1 MTFGGAIND
10 VELADGAVL
19 ARDAWQRGCTP
30 PDILTVSEYADAH
43 RKLPSE
49 SSAEPGNWRTSRTP
63 YARAIMD
70 DLSVHSPVTEVNLK
84 KATQVAGTEIAIN
97 FVDYIIDHAPGPA
110 MYVLPTLGIAR
121 EFSDTRIQP
130 MIDLMPTLRGKI
142 GSKRSRDSGNTTLL
156 KKFPAGFI
164 VFSGANSA
172 NSLASRPVRYL
183 VLDELSKYPGD
194 LDEQGHAQV
203 QAERRTSSFTTR
215 KKIFRVS
222 SPTIKDA
229 CAITAE
235 FERGDQRQYHVPCP
249 HCRQL
254 QVLHIDQLTDD
265 GQFVCVHCG
274 KLIEESYKDW
284 MLREKGHS
292 DDGLAEWIAKFPG
305 RPVHSYALW
314 SAYAPI
320 GLGYTWKE
328 IAAMRREAN
337 TDPDKKVTFVNTIL
351 GEAYEGASQRIEA
364 SEVEQRAE
372 KWQRRTIPRGCL
384 LLIGAVDVQAN
395 RFSLAI
401 WGFGRGEACW
411 LIDTVELSGDPTRKE
426 DWAVVDVYFDSP
438 LANHCDIPMRPSLVA
453 VDSGNWTKE
462 VYDYVRTRQQRGFY
476 AIKGMQKQDHPLIAR
491 PRKEDTTRRGNADRH
506 GVRRWNIGVTIAKN
520 TLMHRLIKDGELQD
534 ADIERRRFHFPQDLE
549 SDFYK
554 QLTAE
559 RYDLTARRW
568 LKPAGARNEELDKLV
583 YAYAM
588 ACSPMVRLNML
599 RDADWCA
606 LEAKLEPPVNDL
618 FAAPGAREAAQAAL
632 TDPSTPAPEAIPRGT
647 NPSPAR
653 PTAPAAR
660 AFASDDWSSRL

>member
-1 MTFGGAIND
+1 MDGGAITD
-10 VELADGAVL
+10 VDLADGAAL
-19 ARDAWQRGCTP
+19 ARDAWLRGCTP
-30 PDILTVSEYADAH
+30 PAILTVSQYADER
-43 RKLPSE
+43 RKLPPE
-49 SSAEPGNWRTSRTP
+49 ASAEPGQWRTSRTP

-84 KATQVAGTEIAIN
+84 KSTQVAGTEIAIN
-97 FVDYIIDHAPGPA
+97 FLDYVIDHAPGPA

-142 GSKRSRDSGNTTLL
+142 GNKRSRDSGNTTLL

-183 VLDELSKYPGD
+183 ILDELSKYPGD

-229 CAITAE
+229 CAISAE
-235 FERGDQRQYHVPCP
+235 YERGDQRRYHVPCP
-249 HCRQL
+249 HCLQL
-254 QVLHIDQLTDD
+254 QVLGIDQLTDD

-274 KLIEESYKDW
+274 QLIEESHKDW
-284 MLREKGHS
+284 MLREAGHS
-292 DDGLAEWIAKFPG
+292 AGGLAQWIAKYPG

-328 IAAMRREAN
+328 IAALRREAKQ
-337 TDPDKKVTFVNTIL
+337 DPDKEVTFVNTIL
-351 GEAYEGASQRIEA
+351 GEAYEGASQRVEA
-364 SEVEQRAE
+364 SDVAERAG
-372 KWQRRTIPRGCL
+372 KWLRRTIPHGCL
-384 LLIGAVDVQAN
+384 LLTGAVDVQAN
-395 RFSLAI
+395 RFSLAV
-401 WGFGRGEACW
+401 WGWGRGEACW
-411 LIDTVELSGDPTRKE
+411 MIDTVELPGDPTRKD
-426 DWAVVDVYFDSP
+426 DWAVVDDYYAQPIVNACG
-438 LANHCDIPMRPSLVA
+438 LPMRPSLVA

-462 VYDYVRTRQQRGFY
+462 VYDFVRTRQQRGVY
-476 AIKGMQKQDHPLIAR
+476 AIKGMKNQDHPLIAR
-491 PRKEDTTRRGNADRH
+491 PRKQDTTRGGKADRH

-520 TLMHRLIKDGELQD
+520 TLMHRLLRDGDLQD
-534 ADIERRRFHFPQDLE
+534 TERRRFHFPADLDAE
-549 SDFYK
+549 FYK

-559 RYDLTARRW
+559 RYDFTARRW
-568 LKPAGARNEELDKLV
+568 IKPPGARNEELDKLV

-588 ACSPMVRLNML
+588 ACSPMVRLNVL
-599 RDADWCA
+599 READWAA
-606 LEAKLEPPVNDL
+606 LEAKLEPAVGDL
-618 FAAPGAREAAQAAL
+618 FGSAAPAAVEL
-632 TDPSTPAPEAIPRGT
+632 PAPAAARPLAEPIPRGT
-647 NPSPAR
+647 NS
-653 PTAPAAR
+653 APPQAAI
-660 AFASDDWSSRL
+660 ASDDWSARL